1 MHLRRSACF
10 AAAAVLLVGHADAQ
24 TAQTAAQTND
34 RATELRQ
41 LRQREKQRT
50 NVFKAF
56 FPDADTGR
64 KAAISFHSELLE
76 AHYAEGYLVME
87 LQPAQLAALRG
98 FGFRFEPARDFIAE
112 RNSVIDLIQQAAD
125 ARQRAG
131 GRAEDVGLQAI
142 PGFSCYPTVEETFS
156 TAQGYV
162 STYPT
167 LATFK
172 PVGGSWQKTQGQGGY
187 DLSVLKLTN
196 SAVPGPKPALFITA
210 AIHAREYTTSPVALA
225 FADWLV
231 TGHGTDPDATWI
243 LDHHEIH
250 LLLQSNPDGRKLAE
264 AGALWRKNTNTAY
277 CRNNASSRGA
287 DLNRNFTFDWNS
299 TGGAG
304 SSGNQ
309 CDDTYRG
316 PSPASEPET
325 QAIEAYTRSLW
336 PDRRGPSPA
345 DAAPAD
351 TSGIHIDIH
360 SYADMV
366 LWPWGDTQSPTGN
379 ATALQ
384 TLGRRLAFYNG
395 YLPTQSIGL
404 YPTDGTSDGP
414 SYGELGVA
422 SFTIEQ
428 GNAFF
433 EKCNVYNRSTK
444 PKNLAALVYAAKVVR
459 APYLLPTGPDV
470 TAVTLGGGRRGVTAG
485 TQVSLTA
492 ALTDTQFNN
501 SNGTQATQ
509 AVAAAEAYVDVPPWV
524 AGAVAIPLAATD
536 GSFDSATEQAG
547 GTLPTAGLAPGKHLV
562 FVRGK
567 VASGQFGPVS
577 AGFLTIRGTE

>member
-1 MHLRRSACF
+1 MHLFRPACL
-10 AAAAVLLVGHADAQ
+10 AAAAATVALLAGHA
-24 TAQTAAQTND
+24 TAQAAD

-41 LRQREKQRT
+41 LRQQERQRI
-50 NVFKAF
+50 NIFKAF
-56 FPDADTGR
+56 FPDAETGR
-64 KAAISFHSELLE
+64 KAAISFHSVMLE
-76 AHYAEGYLVME
+76 AHYADGYLVME
-87 LQPAQLAALRG
+87 LKPEQLTALRG
-98 FGFRFEPARDFIAE
+98 FGFRFEPAREFIAE
-112 RNSVIDLIQQAAD
+112 RNGMLDLIQQAAD

-131 GRAEDVGLQAI
+131 GRAEDVGVQAI

-162 STYPT
+162 ASHPT
-167 LATFK
+167 LATFTA
-172 PVGGSWQKTQGQGGY
+172 VGNSWQKTQGQGGY
-187 DLSVLKLTN
+187 DMNVLKLTN
-196 SAVPGPKPALFITA
+196 SAVAGPKPILFITA

-243 LDHHEIH
+243 LDHHEVH

-277 CRNNASSRGA
+277 CRSNADSRGA

-309 CDDTYRG
+309 CDETYRG
-316 PSPASEPET
+316 PSPGSEPET
-325 QAIEAYTRSLW
+325 QAIETYIRGIW

-360 SYADMV
+360 SYSQLV
-366 LWPWGDTQSPTGN
+366 LWPWGDTATPTGN

-395 YLPTQSIGL
+395 YLPMQSIGL

-428 GNAFF
+428 GNTFF
-433 EKCNVYNRSTK
+433 EKCQVYTRSTK

-459 APYLLPTGPDV
+459 APYQLPAGPDA
-470 TAVTLGGGRRGVTAG
+470 TAVSLGGGRRGVAAG
-485 TQVSLTA
+485 TPVSLSA
-492 ALTDTQFNN
+492 AITDTQFNN
-501 SNGTQATQ
+501 SNGTQPTQ
-509 AVAAAEAYVDVPPWV
+509 AVMAAEAYVDVPPWT
-524 AGAVAIPLAATD
+524 AGAVPIPLAAAD
-536 GSFDSATEQAG
+536 GNFDSPTEQVG
-547 GTLPTAGLAPGKHLV
+547 GTLSTTGLAPGKHLV
-562 FVRGK
+562 VVRGK
-567 VASGQFGPVS
+567 AASGQFGPVS
-577 AGFLTIRGTE
+577 AGFLTIRSAQ